1 MTDYI
6 LIRKPIKNVYIR
18 VKDGQVTVTAPRS
31 VSKARI
37 DAFVEQKQAWIERQ
51 MTCKPIDLTGDADW
65 VKARMDRYFDK
76 WEPILGVH
84 AKERR
89 VRTMKTRWGSC
100 NIAEKRIWL
109 NACLSNYPEECL
121 EYVIVHELCHLLE
134 RGHNARFYGF
144 VQNCL
149 PDWKRLRKILKDGLE

>member
-37 DAFVEQKQAWIERQ
+37 DAFVQQKQTWIEQQ
-51 MTCKPIDLTGDADW
+51 MTRKPIDLTGDADW
-65 VKARMDRYFDK
+65 VKAHMDRYFDK
-76 WEPILGVH
+76 WEPILGVQT
-84 AKERR
+84 KERR

-100 NIAEKRIWL
+100 NIVEKRIWL
-109 NACLSNYPEECL
+109 NACLSNYPAECL

-144 VQNCL
+144 VESCL
-149 PDWKRLRKILKDGLE
+149 PDWKKRRKILKDGLD